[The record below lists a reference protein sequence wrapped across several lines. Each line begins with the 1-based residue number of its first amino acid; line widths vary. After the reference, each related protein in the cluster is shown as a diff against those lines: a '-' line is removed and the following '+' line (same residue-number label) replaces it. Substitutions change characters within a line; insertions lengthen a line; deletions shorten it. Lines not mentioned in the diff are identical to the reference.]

1 VQPTKE
7 NEQSHAD
14 HPRLDITAPLRL
26 DFPSSQYDIGYKQH
40 LKLQPDD
47 GLLRAICDAWGPSL
61 RLLHL
66 ACTRLSVDDMH
77 QVLAICPRL
86 RWLGAGYVVLKD
98 ANGELFGDGMEPHA
112 SLRAIVL
119 PMAACAHLVAY
130 VDRLCTHCPALKET
144 DADVVLDQA
153 DLVASCA
160 RRAAAAGVRRF
171 ICNSFS
177 REVVTA
183 MEATGAA
190 MEAASVSIAVPAMSS
205 STSRVAA
212 TEAAAAT
219 TMNKPSLTRTST
231 EPQPRTACAA

>member
-1 VQPTKE
+1 
-7 NEQSHAD
+7 
-14 HPRLDITAPLRL
+14 
-26 DFPSSQYDIGYKQH
+26 
-40 LKLQPDD
+40 
-47 GLLRAICDAWGPSL
+47 
-61 RLLHL
+61 
-66 ACTRLSVDDMH
+66 MH

-171 ICNSFS
+171 ICNSFFQGVGDS
-177 REVVTA
+177 DGGSVGEYCG
-183 MEATGAA
+183 TGD
-190 MEAASVSIAVPAMSS
+190 VINY
-205 STSRVAA
+205 VARGGDGGGGGYDD
-212 TEAAAAT
+212 E
-219 TMNKPSLTRTST
+219 
-231 EPQPRTACAA
+231 